1 MDKLKPHDVRFLNSM
16 LEAHQNAKTPI
27 ESCAVTI
34 NTVLGLTGV
43 ELSESDRQ
51 RMLIGLTRLAHAI
64 ESDPEGITNK
74 ILDVPKTV

>member
-1 MDKLKPHDVRFLNSM
+1 MSELKPHDARFLKNM

-27 ESCAVTI
+27 ESCAITI
-34 NTVLGLTGV
+34 NTVLGLTSI
-43 ELSESDRQ
+43 ELSESDKQ
-51 RMLIGLTRLAHAI
+51 RMLIGLTRLTQAI